1 MKKRAILCA
10 AALSLLL
17 TGCASLLEREYTVSA
32 PHSSKFW
39 ESEVAGTLRAEN
51 YQDIVNDLLL
61 LVGQHVETS
70 MLRMYDFGDD
80 LQVTETLERATLEIQ
95 QETPMG
101 AYAVEYIT
109 SSFQAQKGYHE
120 VTLQIGYRRSAEQL
134 QAVVNAT
141 SPEAIYA
148 LLDGALTE
156 GKSELAV
163 RLGYWGPDG
172 QERVEAA
179 IARLREE
186 QEVPEETIWP
196 VHYYPASGPVGLVE
210 ILLEPTEEQ
219 VEEYLA
225 SLPPVVEEPVEDP
238 TEGENGTPVDA
249 PQDGRLP
256 ETEGELTETEE
267 KKEKI

>member
-1 MKKRAILCA
+1 MKKRMILCA
-10 AALSLLL
+10 VALSLLL

-61 LVGQHVETS
+61 LVGQHTETA
-70 MLRMYDFGDD
+70 MLRLYDFGDD
-80 LQVTETLERATLEIQ
+80 LQVSETLERATLEIQ

-109 SSFQAQKGYHE
+109 SSFRAQKGYHE

-148 LLDGALTE
+148 LLDSALAAE
-156 GKSELAV
+156 QSELAV
-163 RLGYWGPDG
+163 RLSYWGADG
-172 QERVEAA
+172 QERVDAA
-179 IARLREE
+179 VARLREE
-186 QEVPEETIWP
+186 RDVPEETVWP
-196 VHYYPASGPVGLVE
+196 VYYYPAEGPVGLVE
-210 ILLEPTEEQ
+210 ILLQPTEAQ
-219 VEEYLA
+219 EEAYLA
-225 SLPPVVEEPVEDP
+225 SLPPVEEPVEEP
-238 TEGENGTPVDA
+238 AEGENGELSETSEETTSPDA
-249 PQDGRLP
+249 SG
-256 ETEGELTETEE
+256 ESTEVAE
-267 KKEKI
+267 KTKKT